1 MCNGLINKRLINENE
16 YIMLKK
22 VFTLS
27 LVISVL
33 FGNVVNAGEFYNF
46 CPYCGSPIGNCC
58 QENGCGGYALDNN
71 YNCQENE
78 CVYSYNVHNEYDEE
92 KKYHLV
98 CLYSFVTVG
107 IIFIVAVV
115 ILILSA
121 W

>member
-1 MCNGLINKRLINENE
+1 MNKRIIKENEN
-16 YIMLKK
+16 IMLKK
-22 VFTLS
+22 VFALS
-27 LVISVL
+27 FVISVL
-33 FGNVVNAGEFYNF
+33 FGSVVNAGEFYNF

-71 YNCQENE
+71 YSCHENE
-78 CVYSYNVHNEYDEE
+78 CVYSYNGHNEYDEE
-92 KKYHLV
+92 KKYYLV
-98 CLYSFVTVG
+98 CLYSFITVG